1 MRQELQQQLVRRKLG
16 PQQRRQKPQERQRG
30 WQEQILQEL
39 QPHTIVPPRSKA
51 PPHKAAPKKRKHEE
65 VASSSSKVAKVAGS
79 KSPAAAEATRPPLQL
94 QATTSKSASSSST
107 HDVHMYQQ
115 PRTPEVEITD
125 DHSRDSDSLPGTPC
139 TDQGAGKEVEEE
151 IEVLDF
157 YLPQERYMSRLILA
171 KCDVCQD
178 TEEGPKVCVSA
189 KTEKRLNPKNIIQE
203 TPDDEYPQF
212 CGCPEDDLG
221 RIFQEKRN
229 YPDVWKAGWCQ
240 HCQAPLAQGWVHE
253 PDPCHGGTE
262 VCSFGPFVCRS
273 PPDSEVLFAAHSIVD
288 MDYEANRAHYDP
300 PTTPVD
306 YPQPNHGAPN
316 SSGIA
321 ARTRAIRKELE
332 MSGALCHWIKDLRTA
347 EKQYR
352 RHTHRGDR
360 ASMVQEAKTKIY
372 DLFIRVSEWEWQ
384 RIHGEDEIS
393 KEVQARFALNAQAH
407 ADKIERVA
415 QNLKSHNR
423 ESPKTS

>member
-139 TDQGAGKEVEEE
+139 TDQGAEKEVEEE
-151 IEVLDF
+151 VEVLGICH
-157 YLPQERYMSRLILA
+157 PQERYMPRLILA

-178 TEEGPKVCVSA
+178 TDTGPKVCVSA
-189 KTEKRLNPKNIIQE
+189 YTQR
-203 TPDDEYPQF
+203 DCD
-212 CGCPEDDLG
+212 
-221 RIFQEKRN
+221 
-229 YPDVWKAGWCQ
+229 
-240 HCQAPLAQGWVHE
+240 
-253 PDPCHGGTE
+253 
-262 VCSFGPFVCRS
+262 
-273 PPDSEVLFAAHSIVD
+273 
-288 MDYEANRAHYDP
+288 
-300 PTTPVD
+300 
-306 YPQPNHGAPN
+306 
-316 SSGIA
+316 IA
-321 ARTRAIRKELE
+321 Y
-332 MSGALCHWIKDLRTA
+332 KDLPKVFCKDCSDAGQSTDHPIVTSGFFDHPIV
-347 EKQYR
+347 R
-352 RHTHRGDR
+352 RVLPDHRSIMSDY
-360 ASMVQEAKTKIY
+360 V
-372 DLFIRVSEWEWQ
+372 
-384 RIHGEDEIS
+384 
-393 KEVQARFALNAQAH
+393 
-407 ADKIERVA
+407 
-415 QNLKSHNR
+415 
-423 ESPKTS
+423 